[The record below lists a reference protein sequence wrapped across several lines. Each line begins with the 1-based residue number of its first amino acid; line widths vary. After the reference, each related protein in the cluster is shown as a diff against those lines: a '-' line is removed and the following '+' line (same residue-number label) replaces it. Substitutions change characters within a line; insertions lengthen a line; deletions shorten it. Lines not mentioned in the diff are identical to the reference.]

1 MKIYPKDLM
10 LNGGVT
16 MASLLG
22 SHPPLLPFLLLWD
35 STSGKANVFLQIAGD
50 ALLGSHHPGIN
61 RYFYRE
67 MW

>member
-35 STSGKANVFLQIAGD
+35 STSGKANVFCKSLVMHFLVAII
-50 ALLGSHHPGIN
+50 LV
-61 RYFYRE
+61 
-67 MW
+67 